1 MIIGEG
7 SIDSSRTSFG
17 LYARIGE
24 FVRKAL
30 ASGISANE
38 ILKAMQEGMIE
49 VGKKYEE
56 GEYFLSE
63 LMAAGEIFK
72 TTMEELTPY
81 LSKTKTVSVGTVVM
95 GTVQGDLHDIG
106 KNIFKTLLQSAGFTV
121 LDLGVD
127 VSPER
132 FVDEVRKSNVDIV
145 AMSSL
150 LTTTMD
156 QMRLMIDAL
165 KKAGLRNKVRII
177 VGGNPITAEFGKE
190 IGAGAAVRDAVAG
203 ATLCREWVNE

>member
-165 KKAGLRNKVRII
+165 KKAGLRNKVKII

-190 IGAGAAVRDAVAG
+190 IGADAAVRDAVAG